1 MLTSFPVP
9 PSPESSIDSFS
20 RVESV
25 VHTTLFRCTQLKM
38 RGALLES
45 RFYDQRK
52 GGNVPLRRCRQA
64 GRSNPG
70 SWARIWPATHVGTH
84 SLTEYYWT
92 YHNICV
98 QRFWLY
104 SVLKSVAQGLYSF
117 DVVRQRHIHYSNI
130 PDRLIVNTPWTGTK
144 RYYSTGVQI
153 VSCTLSDDSV
163 LSESTG
169 LFNPVLCVSQWNLC
183 WQKKSANEIVSF
195 KSVLAWKRMI
205 PLSTW
210 WLQQAFWRPNWII
223 IPNMTL
229 KYVLFL

>member
-1 MLTSFPVP
+1 MLTWFPVP

-25 VHTTLFRCTQLKM
+25 VCTTLFRCTQLEM
-38 RGALLES
+38 RWALPES
-45 RFYDQRK
+45 RFCDQRK

-92 YHNICV
+92 YHNICI

-104 SVLKSVAQGLYSF
+104 SVLKSVAQGQNLYSF

-130 PDRLIVNTPWTGTK
+130 PDRLIVNTPWTDAK

-183 WQKKSANEIVSF
+183 WQKNQPMRLCLSNQFWPWREWFPSALGDFN
-195 KSVLAWKRMI
+195 R
-205 PLSTW
+205 LSEG
-210 WLQQAFWRPNWII
+210 LIG
-223 IPNMTL
+223 
-229 KYVLFL
+229 